1 MERVFAFASYHEREP
16 MPIVRTEKR
25 ETAIKLLAEIRAQLR
40 GLLTQADALQA
51 ATEALEIELG
61 LANEGEQSTRDQ
73 LLVLHYPKGSDTGH
87 TLDECTDECVAAE
100 PMADLGEADEEPEA
114 TG

>member
-1 MERVFAFASYHEREP
+1 

-25 ETAIKLLAEIRAQLR
+25 QTAIKLLVEIRAQLR

-51 ATEALEIELG
+51 STEALEIELG

-73 LLVLHYPKGSDTGH
+73 LLVLHYPKGNDTGH
-87 TLDECTDECVAAE
+87 SLDECSDECIAE
-100 PMADLGEADEEPEA
+100 DPLTELGEGTTEETEGEPES

>member
-1 MERVFAFASYHEREP
+1 

-25 ETAIKLLAEIRAQLR
+25 TTAIKLLAETRAQLR

-51 ATEALEIELG
+51 TTEALELELG

-87 TLDECTDECVAAE
+87 SLDECTDECVAAE
-100 PMADLGEADEEPEA
+100 PLAELGEDGAEETEEPESA
-114 TG
+114 G